1 MRRRLLLI
9 LTVFLT
15 GMMFLEVQGFAQ
27 EDRMVQVAIETIR
40 TQGRVPREIE
50 IKFMEKWESAIPDFF
65 AVKLLLSAPDR
76 EIPVVVYVDKTLE
89 KVIIGNLFIKGEN
102 ITRKEAG
109 EPKPRK
115 IDVEQLEIEKSPSQ
129 GPAGAKVTIVE
140 FSNFECPY
148 CRGSWMKIKEL
159 LGKHPQD
166 LRYVFKH
173 FPLQPQGRPF
183 DLAALISAVQEVNNE
198 AFWLVH
204 DFMFS
209 EEGQTFVKKEKEVV
223 KQKIEQILQ
232 EKGYDVKIFQDS
244 WETGKGKKR
253 VEEDI
258 AVGRKIRVRGTPT
271 TILNGNFIIAPLTDK
286 VLEGYLG
293 K

>member
-1 MRRRLLLI
+1 MKKRFFLI
-9 LTVFLT
+9 LTAFLS

-27 EDRMVQVAIETIR
+27 EDKMAQVAIETLR
-40 TQGRVPREIE
+40 TQRRVPREIE
-50 IKFMEKWESAIPDFF
+50 IKFLEKWESSIPDFF

-102 ITRKEAG
+102 ITLKEAG

-115 IDVEQLEIEKSPSQ
+115 IDMGQLEIEKSPSR
-129 GPAGAKVTIVE
+129 GAAVAKVTIVE
-140 FSNFECPY
+140 FSNFECPH
-148 CRGSWMKIKEL
+148 CRRSWMKIKEL

-173 FPLQPQGRPF
+173 FPLQHQGRPF
-183 DLAALISAVQEVNNE
+183 DLSALISAVQEVNNE

-209 EEGQTFVKKEKEVV
+209 DEGQTFVKKEKEVV
-223 KQKIEQILQ
+223 KQKIEQVLQ
-232 EKGYDVKIFQDS
+232 EKGYDVKIFQDA
-244 WETGKGKKR
+244 WETEKGKKR

-271 TILNGNFIIAPLTDK
+271 TILNGYFLLAPLTDK